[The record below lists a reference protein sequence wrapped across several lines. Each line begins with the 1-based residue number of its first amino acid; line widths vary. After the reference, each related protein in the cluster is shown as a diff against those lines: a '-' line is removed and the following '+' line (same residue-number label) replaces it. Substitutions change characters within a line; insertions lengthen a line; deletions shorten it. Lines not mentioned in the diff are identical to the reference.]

1 MDQKMAKRGLFF
13 VKILSL
19 KASEVFYLKLFW
31 GLFLLILQ
39 PKINLLFIANGFYLL
54 DMFIAVSFFAD
65 VYATSNAGTHTAK
78 ENKYQ
83 DYSHGIATFILQLS
97 LVLYDQIGF
106 FFFHDNETTLLLLKL
121 LFSLLILPTAIII
134 IWAGFFRIFI
144 VIS

>member
-1 MDQKMAKRGLFF
+1 MFF
-13 VKILSL
+13 CKDTDVLNR
-19 KASEVFYLKLFW
+19 KASEVFNLKLFW
-31 GLFLLILQ
+31 RLFLLILQ
-39 PKINLLFIANGFYLL
+39 PKINLLRHLITNGFYLL
-54 DMFIAVSFFAD
+54 DVFIAVSFFVD

-106 FFFHDNETTLLLLKL
+106 FFFHGNETLLLLKL

-134 IWAGFFRIFI
+134 IWTWFFRIFI